1 MQLCHIHASLYVDS
15 IDPVLMHLLIDP
27 EYSICPAAIVGGGA
41 ILTLPMVR
49 AMMSR
54 ITSPEKQGQ
63 Y

>member
-1 MQLCHIHASLYVDS
+1 MQC

-54 ITSPEKQGQ
+54 ITSTEKQGQ